1 LFFELEHCESDLNIG
16 RLDMHTILQPEG
28 WAKPVGYANGVA
40 ARGQLVFVGGQVG
53 WNRQCRFETD
63 DFVGQVRQ
71 TLANIVAVLAEAG
84 AKPQH
89 ITSMT
94 WYFTDK
100 AEYLANLK
108 GIGKVYREVIGR
120 HFPAMAAMQVVALVE
135 DRAKVEIQATA
146 VIPE

>member
-1 LFFELEHCESDLNIG
+1 
-16 RLDMHTILQPEG
+16 MHTILQPEG

-40 ARGQLVFVGGQVG
+40 ARGRMVFIGGQVG
-53 WNRQCRFETD
+53 WTGQARFETD

-71 TLANIVAVLAEAG
+71 TLENIVVVLAEAG
-84 AKPQH
+84 GRPEH

-108 GIGKVYREVIGR
+108 GIGEAYREVIGR
-120 HFPAMAAMQVVALVE
+120 HYPAMAAMQVLALVE

-146 VIPE
+146 VVPD

>member
-1 LFFELEHCESDLNIG
+1 
-16 RLDMHTILQPEG
+16 MHTILQPEG
-28 WAKPVGYANGVA
+28 WAKPIGYANGMA
-40 ARGQLVFVGGQVG
+40 ATGRMVFVGGQVG
-53 WNRQCRFETD
+53 WNANCEFESD
-63 DFVGQVRQ
+63 DFSEQVRQ
-71 TLANIVAVLAEAG
+71 TLKNVVAILAEGG
-84 AKPQH
+84 AEPKH

-100 AEYLANLK
+100 KEYLANLK
-108 GIGKVYREVIGR
+108 GIGQAYREIIGR